1 MGENREIIEMSKQQE
16 ENTGENKLIFFLS
29 KYKFKPQNCHYKS
42 KYDDGNND
50 IYGKQTPDAPT
61 KYFINYLTENGE
73 KLDSILC
80 ITSKDT
86 NERKKNKNKP
96 DDQYESAFENYQ
108 KVVNDF
114 CDEKKLEVPKLIKL
128 NFDYNFEKG
137 ELIDENDIYRNLF
150 KSIVDEISEEDTIYI
165 DYTSGI
171 RDTSLLIILMI
182 RYLEYTGIKCGGMIY
197 SYFDIEDT
205 TKNKIIDIKS
215 TYDLFELLNGV
226 NEFTSFG
233 KSKTLSNYYNNI
245 WKDKE
250 EYKEINEL
258 IKTMDN
264 FSDMMSLCMVEDIDE
279 IMKDLNKKIIEA
291 EKIKDKINNKENR
304 LMNYMF
310 FNLIKEIKKKFYLED
325 DKEITYINL
334 IRWCLDND
342 LIQQA
347 LTLYV
352 EKMPEYYATHDFYD
366 INERSLKK
374 TLQISNTKS
383 DEYAQIFYTRLF
395 KNIEFYKGYYGFKV
409 NNNGQIESKVF
420 DYNFDK
426 INEIKDVI
434 IENKE
439 KILKRE
445 DSFLKNFDEH
455 IKSVIEKMYIIMDK
469 TYRGESKGI
478 KIRDIEISNQTPG
491 IPKSEEKFLNWINVQ
506 NKLIHYLLE
515 ENRDSNILTFLPVAA
530 EGDNF
535 LDFIYNEKIN
545 VIIILRKSYKNP
557 PWSNINIEDIIT
569 LMEEYLFFKIMRNQI
584 NHAKKSDLK
593 IEVKDY
599 FERFGYNTEISVEN
613 IKEKMIN
620 SIKKVGN
627 IRLASKINK
636 NEMMKEPVLTI

>member
-1 MGENREIIEMSKQQE
+1 
-16 ENTGENKLIFFLS
+16 
-29 KYKFKPQNCHYKS
+29 
-42 KYDDGNND
+42 
-50 IYGKQTPDAPT
+50 
-61 KYFINYLTENGE
+61 
-73 KLDSILC
+73 
-80 ITSKDT
+80 
-86 NERKKNKNKP
+86 
-96 DDQYESAFENYQ
+96 
-108 KVVNDF
+108 
-114 CDEKKLEVPKLIKL
+114 
-128 NFDYNFEKG
+128 
-137 ELIDENDIYRNLF
+137 
-150 KSIVDEISEEDTIYI
+150 
-165 DYTSGI
+165 
-171 RDTSLLIILMI
+171 
-182 RYLEYTGIKCGGMIY
+182 
-197 SYFDIEDT
+197 
-205 TKNKIIDIKS
+205 
-215 TYDLFELLNGV
+215 
-226 NEFTSFG
+226 
-233 KSKTLSNYYNNI
+233 
-245 WKDKE
+245 
-250 EYKEINEL
+250 
-258 IKTMDN
+258 
-264 FSDMMSLCMVEDIDE
+264 MVEDIDE

-374 TLQISNTKS
+374 TLQISNTKI

-426 INEIKDVI
+426 INEIKDII

-506 NKLIHYLLE
+506 NKLIQYLLE
-515 ENRDSNILTFLPVAA
+515 ENRDPNILTFLPVAA

>member
-1 MGENREIIEMSKQQE
+1 MGENREIIEMSKQKE

-291 EKIKDKINNKENR
+291 
-304 LMNYMF
+304 
-310 FNLIKEIKKKFYLED
+310 
-325 DKEITYINL
+325 
-334 IRWCLDND
+334 
-342 LIQQA
+342 
-347 LTLYV
+347 
-352 EKMPEYYATHDFYD
+352 
-366 INERSLKK
+366 
-374 TLQISNTKS
+374 
-383 DEYAQIFYTRLF
+383 
-395 KNIEFYKGYYGFKV
+395 
-409 NNNGQIESKVF
+409 
-420 DYNFDK
+420 
-426 INEIKDVI
+426 
-434 IENKE
+434 
-439 KILKRE
+439 
-445 DSFLKNFDEH
+445 
-455 IKSVIEKMYIIMDK
+455 
-469 TYRGESKGI
+469 
-478 KIRDIEISNQTPG
+478 
-491 IPKSEEKFLNWINVQ
+491 
-506 NKLIHYLLE
+506 
-515 ENRDSNILTFLPVAA
+515 
-530 EGDNF
+530 
-535 LDFIYNEKIN
+535 
-545 VIIILRKSYKNP
+545 
-557 PWSNINIEDIIT
+557 
-569 LMEEYLFFKIMRNQI
+569 
-584 NHAKKSDLK
+584 
-593 IEVKDY
+593 
-599 FERFGYNTEISVEN
+599 
-613 IKEKMIN
+613 
-620 SIKKVGN
+620 
-627 IRLASKINK
+627 
-636 NEMMKEPVLTI
+636 